1 MGDVLPIVEKVFE
14 YVVHPGYKQV
24 AYILDYKQNVDE
36 LNRSVE
42 DLRRDKE
49 RLEHQVDEADKNL
62 RKIEAK
68 VTEWLREV
76 GEFKSKF
83 EDYMKDE
90 GHTKSRFP
98 YLWNRHRLSR
108 RATKMAME
116 VKKLR
121 DETPKSDEVA
131 YTENV
136 TSNDVTSSNVGYMD
150 FGSRKS
156 LMNEILASLQDSTVR
171 MIGLHGPSGVGKS
184 TFVKEI
190 VNIARNKKIFNVTAI
205 AEITANP
212 NLQKIQEEIAYS
224 LGLRL
229 EGVGENVRADC
240 IRRRLKKEKDNTLII
255 LDDIWDK
262 LDLNKLGIPLDD
274 DDNDYD
280 YDLSKRNETKGK
292 KNENEMNPSCKVMKT
307 QKSLGDYKRCKIL
320 LTSRVEKIL
329 SDKMDVKSIFR
340 IKELDDKDALI
351 LFQKT
356 VGISNEMSN
365 FKQEIVKK
373 YCEGIPMA
381 IITVGRA
388 LRDKSDSVWEARL
401 EKLKKQELVGVQK
414 PMEISLKMS
423 YDHLESEELK
433 SIFLLCAQ
441 MGHQPLTMDLVKYSF
456 GLGILEGVYS
466 LMEARD
472 RIDTSIEKLKGSCL
486 VLDGSSSNCFN
497 MHDMVRD
504 AALSIAHKEKN
515 IFTMRNG
522 KLDDWPELETC
533 TSISICN
540 SDILDKLPRV
550 INCHQLIDND
560 DSSLRIPN
568 GIFKGMKKLKVLIL
582 NGFFH
587 LSNLEKLIKGLS
599 NLRMLCLERCNLDG
613 NLSIIGKLKKL
624 RILNFSG
631 SQIENFPE
639 ELWCLDKLQS
649 LDTSNCCIQRMCLPN
664 SISRLTSLEELY
676 IRKCL
681 INSLVVKETN
691 VQIALLSKLKDLH
704 QLKVVDL
711 SLPNVAVFPKDL
723 FFDNLNDYKFVIGD
737 IKVFSDGDFRMP
749 NKYEPYRSLAL
760 QLKEDTNNI
769 HSQNGIKLLFK
780 TVQNL
785 LLGEINSVKNVI
797 YELNLDGFPD
807 LKHLSITN
815 NFSIKHIFDPKDL
828 AHPLDVF
835 PNLESLCLYKLRN
848 IEMICCGPVT
858 DVSFTKLK
866 TIKINMCA
874 HLKNVISIY
883 MIKLLSNVETIDV
896 SDCDSIEE
904 IVEIPANSA
913 KVEFLKLHSLTLES
927 LSPSFTSF
935 CSREEKDM
943 VPPLF
948 DILNVYVLL
957 QVKISN
963 LDSLNLSSIN
973 IQKIWCDQSLSSFC
987 FQNLIKLVVK
997 DCNKL
1002 RYLCSLSVASGLRM
1016 LKNLYVSECHAM
1028 EKIFCTEGNGV
1039 HKVFVFPKLEEIHLS
1054 KMKMLTDIWQTK
1066 MSVDSFCSLISV
1078 HIEECE
1084 KLDKIFPSH
1093 MEGWYASL
1101 EKLKVVN
1108 LSSCTRMVEIIAC
1121 EDGLENE
1128 PLVFPELTNMKLY
1141 FLKNMERFYKGR
1153 HGIKCPKM
1161 NKLIV
1166 VKCGKLETFQI
1177 KRSESTNEEVAVFST
1192 PKELFPNLEFLNIDV
1207 DQAEKWL
1214 LSNIKMYRMHRL
1226 KQLFI
1231 SGEVSFDSLYQFL
1244 YRMPNL
1250 EKLSLWLDKLMSSA
1264 NIAAQERLGT
1274 VLQLKELVLSY
1285 SFTEDIGLERHPFL
1299 RRLELLTLQGCDNL
1313 SILAPPWVSLTY
1325 LTYLEVKSC
1334 HGLRNLM
1341 ASSMAKSLVQLK
1353 TIKVIDCNEIK
1364 EIIISYEGNEKE
1376 NIEIVFSNLITIEL
1390 VTLKQLTSFC
1400 SNKNCKFKFPL
1411 LEILI
1416 VRECPKMETFSENL
1430 ASAPKLQNILAV
1442 EGEEEAKWQWERN
1455 LNGTIQNVFNDK
1467 VSFRYSEHLDL
1478 SSYPEFI
1485 EQLWHRNHLDIQNN
1499 FGNLKSLDVYECDS
1513 LEYVIPSH
1521 LLPCFEN
1528 LEEIWVWN
1536 CREARVIFNISD
1548 ETKALG
1554 IIRLKRL
1561 SLDDLPKL
1569 EHVWDKDPE
1578 GIIDLQVLRYMHVE
1592 RCDSLKSLFPAGV
1605 AKKDVT
1611 CRLEMLEVTKCRELV
1626 EIFSKGAESEGAT
1639 KMFVFSSLTSL
1650 TLTQLP
1656 KLKYFYPGLHT
1667 LECEDDAEEQ
1677 VLIEIEKVIQTPS
1690 LKKVSFSIGHIQ
1702 VTWDRESAGGQLQFD
1717 KLKDFK
1723 ELLDSAPLYRF
1734 LHKLPNIQKLA
1745 FNRCW
1750 FEEMFSAERPNA
1762 DYTPILL
1769 HLKVLELSHTK
1780 ELKSIGLEHSWLQ
1793 PFLENLQTLQV
1804 NNCWNLSNLVPSP
1817 CTVSFPNLTYL
1828 KVGNCYELVYLF
1840 TSSTAKS
1847 LGRLRRLKI
1856 EKCKSLIEI
1865 VSSEGNESDEDE
1877 QIIFEQLQVLY
1888 LKELGVLRW
1897 FYPGN
1902 YTLRF
1907 PCLEQ
1912 VHVIDCRWMK
1922 TFSPNNIINHSTT
1935 TKWFSAEYG
1944 TSQQCDN
1951 HNSTAHRILFEEK
1964 VRESRYEDD
1973 IGLENSWIQPILPN
1987 ITVLKIYRCNSLRCL
2002 FTSSTAKSLTQLK
2015 TMEIERCDS
2024 IEEIIVCNKE
2034 RDESNEDEII
2044 FPKLK
2049 SLNLEELSKLK
2060 SFYRGSLS
2068 LPSLDQL
2075 KVSSCSTL
2083 EYLFTSSTA
2092 KSLAQL
2098 KIMEISWCDSI
2109 EEIVVCNKEGD
2120 ESNEDEI
2127 IFPNLNSLNLEWL
2140 PELKNFYRGSL
2151 SLPSL
2156 DQLKVI
2162 DCTRMI
2168 SFCAGTVKAD
2178 KLSQV
2183 QFDWDEDPIPVKND
2197 LNSTMREV
2205 FLAKIT
2211 PDLEHLTLDAN
2222 ELKMISQG
2230 EFLGNLLPK
2239 LKVLALLFHIKSD
2252 EFVQHMPNVEKLEVH
2267 DGSFKEIFCLAEL
2280 KELRLKSLEEIVPI
2294 GLESSWIESFVKNI
2308 ESFGV
2313 ISCFSSTSLV
2323 PCTVSFSNL
2332 THLELNQ
2339 CNGLLHLFTSS
2350 TAKNLTQLKTMEIA
2364 HCYSIEEIV
2373 VCNKEGDESNED
2385 EIIFLKLNSLNLE
2398 RLSKLKSFYR
2408 GSLSFPSLD
2417 QLKVIDCTRMKTFC
2431 AGTVK
2436 ADKLSQVQFD
2446 LCEYPIPVKNDLNS
2460 TMRKWKAY

>member
-1 MGDVLPIVEKVFE
+1 
-14 YVVHPGYKQV
+14 
-24 AYILDYKQNVDE
+24 
-36 LNRSVE
+36 
-42 DLRRDKE
+42 
-49 RLEHQVDEADKNL
+49 
-62 RKIEAK
+62 
-68 VTEWLREV
+68 
-76 GEFKSKF
+76 
-83 EDYMKDE
+83 
-90 GHTKSRFP
+90 
-98 YLWNRHRLSR
+98 
-108 RATKMAME
+108 
-116 VKKLR
+116 
-121 DETPKSDEVA
+121 
-131 YTENV
+131 
-136 TSNDVTSSNVGYMD
+136 
-150 FGSRKS
+150 
-156 LMNEILASLQDSTVR
+156 
-171 MIGLHGPSGVGKS
+171 
-184 TFVKEI
+184 
-190 VNIARNKKIFNVTAI
+190 
-205 AEITANP
+205 
-212 NLQKIQEEIAYS
+212 
-224 LGLRL
+224 
-229 EGVGENVRADC
+229 
-240 IRRRLKKEKDNTLII
+240 
-255 LDDIWDK
+255 
-262 LDLNKLGIPLDD
+262 
-274 DDNDYD
+274 
-280 YDLSKRNETKGK
+280 
-292 KNENEMNPSCKVMKT
+292 
-307 QKSLGDYKRCKIL
+307 
-320 LTSRVEKIL
+320 
-329 SDKMDVKSIFR
+329 
-340 IKELDDKDALI
+340 
-351 LFQKT
+351 
-356 VGISNEMSN
+356 
-365 FKQEIVKK
+365 
-373 YCEGIPMA
+373 
-381 IITVGRA
+381 
-388 LRDKSDSVWEARL
+388 
-401 EKLKKQELVGVQK
+401 
-414 PMEISLKMS
+414 
-423 YDHLESEELK
+423 
-433 SIFLLCAQ
+433 
-441 MGHQPLTMDLVKYSF
+441 
-456 GLGILEGVYS
+456 
-466 LMEARD
+466 
-472 RIDTSIEKLKGSCL
+472 
-486 VLDGSSSNCFN
+486 
-497 MHDMVRD
+497 
-504 AALSIAHKEKN
+504 
-515 IFTMRNG
+515 
-522 KLDDWPELETC
+522 
-533 TSISICN
+533 
-540 SDILDKLPRV
+540 
-550 INCHQLIDND
+550 
-560 DSSLRIPN
+560 
-568 GIFKGMKKLKVLIL
+568 MKKLKVLIL

-948 DILNVYVLL
+948 GKL
-957 QVKISN
+957 VKISN

-1108 LSSCTRMVEIIAC
+1108 CLFVKVIFEIKDSQQRDAFGGIDTNLQSIFLYRLPKLKQVWSTDPRGILNFKELQSIDVSFCHRLRSVFPTSMAKDVQKIEYMSVSSCTRMVEIIAC

-1964 VRESRYEDD
+1964 LRNLEHLEVVGDEWKMIWKEVFEGNLFLQKLKGVSFERCETDVFPCEFLQHVPNIERLQVRESRYEDD

-2205 FLAKIT
+2205 FLAKIFILDLGKEPELEEIWLPTVSIPNKCFSELVSLTVAGCQFLSDAVLPSHLLPLFTELKTLKVRKCDYVKTIFDVKGITLGTQMTTMGPPIFPLEILTLSDLPNLENIWNGDPHGILRMQLVQVHVDKCKCLASVFPTSVAKDLEKLEKLDLQQCEGLMEIVAEDNADSRETFLPVRSLILCDLPKFKYNGTCCTHDATTTFEIT